1 MIFVE
6 KPFGFV
12 YETTNTVNNMKY
24 IGKCIYG
31 RINNWETYLGSGLY
45 LKRAI
50 KKYGKEKFVRVILVE
65 AYSDIELNQLE
76 VYYISK
82 RNAVESRE
90 YYNIKMTSI
99 CGDCFTT
106 NPNKEY
112 IRSLRVKQM
121 TGASNHQYGK
131 PKTQKMIE
139 AVKKKNSKAI
149 IIDGIEYSSITA
161 ASVALSLY
169 CTTISY
175 RLDCAN
181 FPGYKRIVPKSPR
194 PTNKHAA
201 YKCQVNDVVYESI
214 AKAAMAHGISTHAMR
229 NRMYSHNFP
238 DHHIIVE

>member
-12 YETTNTVNNMKY
+12 YETTNTINDMKY

-31 RINNWETYLGSGLY
+31 RINNWETYVGSGLY

-76 VYYISK
+76 EHYISK
-82 RNAVESRE
+82 RNAVES
-90 YYNIKMTSI
+90 K
-99 CGDCFTT
+99 
-106 NPNKEY
+106 
-112 IRSLRVKQM
+112 
-121 TGASNHQYGK
+121 
-131 PKTQKMIE
+131 
-139 AVKKKNSKAI
+139 
-149 IIDGIEYSSITA
+149 EYSSINA

-169 CTTISY
+169 STTISY

-201 YKCQVNDVVYESI
+201 YKCQVNDIVYESI

-229 NRMYSHNFP
+229 NRMYSRNFP